1 MILVNFAAVK
11 NNVIQTFKIMSKYYN
26 AFCVAVIFLVSVAS
40 HAQKN
45 TLLDRSFWK
54 KNPDVAAVQ
63 TEINNG
69 NDPSQLNSN
78 AFDPVVL
85 AINEKASNEVV
96 KFLLAQKGNE
106 VNKRTHD
113 ERTYIFWAAYR
124 GNVEIMNYLIDSGAR
139 LDVRDDKGYSALT
152 FAAASGESNTE
163 VYDLCM
169 KNGIDIKKDLDNEGA
184 NALLLAMPF
193 DKDFALTNYFVS
205 KGLDIKSVD
214 ARGNTAFN
222 YAAKMG
228 NLKTMKGLLEKGVT
242 YNDNAMIF
250 ASQGTRSSANT
261 VEVYQYLE
269 SIKVKP
275 TALGKNGETALHNIV
290 RKEKQLDVVKY
301 FLSKGVNVNTADL
314 EGNTAFMNAAS
325 SNNDIEVI
333 DALSAKLKD
342 INQKNKKGVSAL
354 AFAVKNNTPEVV
366 QSLLAKGADVKTIDK
381 NGDNLAFY
389 LMQSY
394 SPQKS
399 AAFESKLK
407 MLEDKGLAVA
417 TAQKNG
423 NTLYHLAVAQNDLA
437 LMKIAA
443 RYKLDI
449 NAKNADGLTALH
461 RAAMVAQDDRI
472 LKFLVESGAKK
483 ETATDLKETAYDL
496 ALENEYLGKN
506 KVAIDFLK

>member
-1 MILVNFAAVK
+1 
-11 NNVIQTFKIMSKYYN
+11 MSKYYN
-26 AFCVAVIFLVSVAS
+26 VFFTAVFFLACVTSY
-40 HAQKN
+40 AQKN

-54 KNPDVAAVQ
+54 KNPDVAAVKA
-63 TEINNG
+63 EIDKG

-78 AFDPVVL
+78 AFDPVAL

-96 KFLLAQKGNE
+96 KFLLAQKGND

-124 GNVEIMNYLIDSGAR
+124 GNLEIMNFLIDKGAR

-152 FAAASGESNTE
+152 FAAASGEPNTQ
-163 VYDLCM
+163 VYDLCI
-169 KNGIDIKKDLDNEGA
+169 KNGIDIKKDLDFEGA
-184 NALLLAMPF
+184 NALLLASPF
-193 DKDFALTNYFVS
+193 DKDFTLTNYFIS

-214 ARGNTAFN
+214 SRGNTAFN
-222 YAAKMG
+222 YAAKNG
-228 NLKTMKGLLEKGVT
+228 NIATLKALIEKGVKF
-242 YNDNAMIF
+242 NDNAMIF
-250 ASQGTRSSANT
+250 ASQGTRSTSNPL
-261 VEVYQYLE
+261 EVYQYLE
-269 SIKVKP
+269 SIKIKP
-275 TALGKNGETALHNIV
+275 TAIGKNGETALHNIV
-290 RKEKQLDVVKY
+290 RKEKQLEIVKY
-301 FLSKGVNVNTADL
+301 FLSKGVDVNAADL
-314 EGNTAFMNAAS
+314 EGNTVFMNAAS
-325 SNNDIEVI
+325 SNHELEVI
-333 DALSAKLKD
+333 DVLAAKVKN
-342 INQKNKKGVSAL
+342 INDKNKKGMSAL
-354 AFAVKNNTPEVV
+354 AFAVRNNTTEVV
-366 QSLLAKGADVKTIDK
+366 QSLLTKGADVKSVDK

-407 MLEDKGLAVA
+407 ILEEKGLALA
-417 TAQKNG
+417 TPQKNG

-443 RYKLDI
+443 RYKMDI
-449 NAKNADGLTALH
+449 NAKNTDGLTALH

-472 LKFLVESGAKK
+472 LKFLIESGAKK
-483 ETATDLKETAYDL
+483 EAVTDLKESAYDL

>member
-1 MILVNFAAVK
+1 
-11 NNVIQTFKIMSKYYN
+11 MSKYYN
-26 AFCVAVIFLVSVAS
+26 VFFTAVFFLACVTSY
-40 HAQKN
+40 AQKN

-54 KNPDVAAVQ
+54 NNPTVEAIQ
-63 TEINNG
+63 TEITKG

-78 AFDPVVL
+78 AFDPVCL
-85 AINEKASNEVV
+85 AINEKASNEAV
-96 KFLLAQKGNE
+96 KFLLAQKGND

-124 GNVEIMNYLIDSGAR
+124 GNVEIMNYLIEKGAR

-152 FAAASGESNTE
+152 FAAASGEPNTQ
-163 VYDLCM
+163 VYDLCI

-193 DKDFALTNYFVS
+193 DKDFALTNYFIS

-228 NLKTMKGLLEKGVT
+228 NIKTMKGLLAKGVT
-242 YNDNAMIF
+242 FNDNAMIF

-269 SIKVKP
+269 SLKVKP
-275 TALGKNGETALHNIV
+275 TAVGKNGETALHNIV
-290 RKEKQLDVVKY
+290 RKEKQFEVVKY
-301 FLSKGVNVNTADL
+301 FLSKGVDVNAADL
-314 EGNTAFMNAAS
+314 EGNTVFMNAAS
-325 SNNDIEVI
+325 SNNDIEII
-333 DALSAKLKD
+333 DVLAAKLKD
-342 INQKNKKGVSAL
+342 INHKNKKGATAIAL
-354 AFAVKNNTPEVV
+354 AVRNNTPEIV
-366 QSLLAKGADVKTIDK
+366 QALLSKGADVKAIDK

-407 MLEDKGLAVA
+407 ILEEKGLALA
-417 TAQKNG
+417 TPQKNG

-443 RYKLDI
+443 RYKMDI

-461 RAAMVAQDDRI
+461 RAAMVAQDDRV
-472 LKFLVESGAKK
+472 LKFLIESGAKK
-483 ETATDLKETAYDL
+483 EIATDLKETAYDL